1 MPGGT
6 AAGLTGLACLP
17 ACHPPLL
24 HPAPP
29 PPRPSSTPPSPPPPL
44 VQLAEFESDA
54 VVVGDRRYVARLLSY
69 PTVCVRRDFLDATL
83 AQLVAEDE
91 CSSAAGGSEVSQ
103 APPSPLE
110 MPAVEATDEAVAA
123 AAALGGMMQL
133 SGSALQESGAEAQPE
148 EQCSSE
154 LEAAAELEQLGRLG
168 SLCQPAEGAAS
179 RAAGD
184 TAASPF
190 VSAA

>member
-1 MPGGT
+1 M
-6 AAGLTGLACLP
+6 
-17 ACHPPLL
+17 
-24 HPAPP
+24 
-29 PPRPSSTPPSPPPPL
+29 
-44 VQLAEFESDA
+44 QLAEFESDA

-103 APPSPLE
+103 ALPSPLE
-110 MPAVEATDEAVAA
+110 MPTVEATEEAVAA

-133 SGSALQESGAEAQPE
+133 SGSALQESATEAQPE
-148 EQCSSE
+148 VQCSSE

-184 TAASPF
+184 TAASPC